1 MIPAGTYRLTTAC
14 GPVLH
19 SSEGDLTC
27 GSTFTGDTTG
37 AAHVVGS
44 SSGEHYYRLAV
55 ASRTEYTFSTCEGSS
70 YDTQLRL
77 YSGNHLEASSTELAD
92 VDDACGL
99 QSRIV
104 MTLQPG
110 TYTLVVEGFSSR
122 EGGSPNTDIVFGPFL
137 LSACSCFEC

>member
-27 GSTFTGDTTG
+27 GSNFTGDTTG

-55 ASRTEYTFSTCEGSS
+55 TSPREYTFSTCTGSN
-70 YDTQLRL
+70 YDTRLRL
-77 YSGNHLEASSTELAD
+77 YSGNHLEASSVELANI
-92 VDDACGL
+92 DDACGL

-110 TYTLVVEGFSSR
+110 AYTVIVEGF
-122 EGGSPNTDIVFGPFL
+122 
-137 LSACSCFEC
+137 